1 MSYAARGRLLTI
13 LVSVTLVLGL
23 GATVTPASAA
33 VPKDTGLLA
42 FVRSNQIYTS
52 TTTGTGVRQLTTS
65 AKNYRPHWSPD
76 GKRIAFLHEVSGVR
90 NIWVMNA
97 NGSGKSQVTRSGVTS
112 EPTWSPDGTWLAF
125 GGSNGRLSK
134 IKSTAPYGSPVAL
147 PEGDVE
153 AIVAGTLAWSPD
165 GRRIAFASDDYPSSP
180 DHYLLV
186 YTIATHQVDLLAMVG
201 GACCGEGYLHDPTWT
216 NDSKTV
222 AFSELFYRF
231 EDPPPAGSHLSLIG
245 FPDSTTA
252 TYPAVTGDSDPDY
265 SPTGKK
271 VVFSHWSRIYIS
283 DANGAHRT
291 NVLKGYGPDW
301 QPVVG

>member
-13 LVSVTLVLGL
+13 MVTVALVLGL
-23 GATVTPASAA
+23 GATAVPASAA
-33 VPKDTGLLA
+33 VPRDTGLLA

-52 TTTGTGVRQLTTS
+52 TTTGTRVKQLTM
-65 AKNYRPHWSPD
+65 AGKNYRPHWSPD
-76 GKRIAFLHEVSGVR
+76 GKRIAYLHEAAGVR
-90 NIWVMNA
+90 NVWVMNA
-97 NGSGKSQVTRSGVTS
+97 NGSGKSQVAKSVTS
-112 EPTWSPDGTWLAF
+112 EPTWSPDGKWLAF
-125 GGSNGRLSK
+125 GGSTGRLSK

-147 PEGDVE
+147 PDGDVE
-153 AIVAGTLAWSPD
+153 PIVAGTLAWSPD
-165 GRRIAFASDDYPSSP
+165 GKKIAFASDDFPSSP

-201 GACCGEGYLHDPTWT
+201 GACCGEGFLHDPTWT
-216 NDSKTV
+216 TDSLTV
-222 AFSELFYRF
+222 AFSQLYYPIE
-231 EDPPPAGSHLSLIG
+231 ETPPAGPHLSLIG
-245 FPDSTTA
+245 FPNATSA
-252 TYPAVTGDSDPDY
+252 TYPDVTGDSDPDY
-265 SPTGKK
+265 SPTGKL